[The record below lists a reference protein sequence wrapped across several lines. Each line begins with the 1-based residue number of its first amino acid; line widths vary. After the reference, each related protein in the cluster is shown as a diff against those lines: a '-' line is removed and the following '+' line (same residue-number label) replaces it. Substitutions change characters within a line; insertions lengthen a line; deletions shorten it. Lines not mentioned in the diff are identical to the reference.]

1 MTEETKLI
9 ARLRKLEEEANQ
21 SQQVPPT
28 TLNQPKP
35 RKTTI
40 LGNFEISRPKTFRAL
55 MLWVGLGIAIGWLL
69 NSIVRYVMTSFFL
82 FFFSLGALAYAFPLL
97 IAGFLIWLFVFRK

>member
-21 SQQVPPT
+21 SQQVSQTPP
-28 TLNQPKP
+28 NQPKP

-55 MLWVGLGIAIGWLL
+55 LLWVALGIAIGWLL
-69 NSIVRYVMTSFFL
+69 NEIVRYVMVSFFL
-82 FFFSLGALAYAFPLL
+82 FFLSLGALAYAFPLF
-97 IAGFLIWLFVFRK
+97 IAGFLVWLFVFRK